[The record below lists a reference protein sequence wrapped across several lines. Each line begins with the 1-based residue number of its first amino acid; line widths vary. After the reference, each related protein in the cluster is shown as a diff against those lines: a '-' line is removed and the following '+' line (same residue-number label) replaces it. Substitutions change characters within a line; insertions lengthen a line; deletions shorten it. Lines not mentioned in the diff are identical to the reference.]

1 MVTILICL
9 GYLKLYKHHLIIPI
23 FHKTRSLQYQKTKR
37 KYSQIQGLPQRLPCV
52 HFSHFI
58 AACEK
63 SAGPAQSQNDCIS
76 LSHWE
81 VPKRCILTEGAPR
94 PTKQSNLWVSL
105 SLDCEDYIRHLSNFR
120 VSAEL

>member
-58 AACEK
+58 EAYMK
-63 SAGPAQSQNDCIS
+63 SLQDQH
-76 LSHWE
+76 SHTMTALAYLTGKF
-81 VPKRCILTEGAPR
+81 PKGA
-94 PTKQSNLWVSL
+94 
-105 SLDCEDYIRHLSNFR
+105 Y
-120 VSAEL
+120 